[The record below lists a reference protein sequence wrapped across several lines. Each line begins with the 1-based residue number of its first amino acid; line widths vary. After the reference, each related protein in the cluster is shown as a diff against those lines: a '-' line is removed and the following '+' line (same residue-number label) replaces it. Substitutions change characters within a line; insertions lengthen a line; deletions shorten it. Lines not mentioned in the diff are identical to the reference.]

1 MKDPY
6 SVLGVSPN
14 ASEEEIKKAYRTLAK
29 KYHPDLNPNDEEAAK
44 KMNEINVAYEQIKDI
59 KQGKTN
65 GYTYNTSQNQGYNT
79 YQRQYNGQYYQNNRQ
94 YYQNPFESYQR
105 TQYQNRRVNRSPRS
119 IFLYIFLIY
128 LLMNLLSSFFYRS
141 SYSNYDDPYYQYNH
155 PGVEEHYNTD
165 DYPYNWD

>member
-6 SVLGVSPN
+6 SVLGVSAN

-44 KMNEINVAYEQIKDI
+44 KMNEINVAYEQIKDM
-59 KQGKTN
+59 KQGKNN
-65 GYTYNTSQNQGYNT
+65 GYSYNTYQNQGYNT
-79 YQRQYNGQYYQNNRQ
+79 YQRQYNGQYYQN
-94 YYQNPFESYQR
+94 PFESYQR
-105 TQYQNRRVNRSPRS
+105 TQYQNRRTYRSSKS
-119 IFLYIFLIY
+119 IFFYIFLIY

-141 SYSNYDDPYYQYNH
+141 SYPTYNDPYSQYEDPNIQ
-155 PGVEEHYNTD
+155 ERYNTD